1 MDRAVCCRKYFKERS
16 LRIEYE
22 RGVVLSNKYNVGLL
36 KPYLDPVIQ
45 PDDDETGVP
54 PDEKPPNL
62 PNRDSHK
69 NTFAS
74 SVQSEEGVQTDID
87 SNKWSKLPDEI
98 VEIILVMAVQ
108 SSDEAVS
115 TFNQLSLTCSR
126 FNILIQRKSHC
137 LLPSLQFSEKD
148 YKKLS
153 KYNGKI
159 KVCAR
164 KIVNHFGEH
173 CGASL
178 LISEVVNNRK
188 WKSSWL
194 LLEPEKHSMYRIR
207 KFYWIVTDN
216 EAPSK
221 GEEFWIHNELYY
233 LKSEDANILHSENAW
248 FNDRI
253 IDAAQK
259 LICKT
264 HGDEGNYQSVLN
276 TQKKAGIP
284 FDPVYQDHIQLLH
297 DGGSHWF
304 LSFC

>member
-1 MDRAVCCRKYFKERS
+1 MRN
-16 LRIEYE
+16 E
-22 RGVVLSNKYNVGLL
+22 RGVVLSKKYNVGLL

-62 PNRDSHK
+62 PNLDSHN
-69 NTFAS
+69 NTCAS
-74 SVQSEEGVQTDID
+74 SVQSEEGVETDID

-108 SSDEAVS
+108 SSDEAVF

-126 FNILIQRKSHC
+126 FNTLIQRKSHC
-137 LLPSLQFSEKD
+137 LLPRVHLQFSEKD

-153 KYNGKI
+153 KYNGKN

-164 KIVNHFGEH
+164 KIVNLFGEH

-178 LISEVVNNRK
+178 LISEVVNKRK

-194 LLEPEKHSMYRIR
+194 LLEPEKHPMYRIR

-216 EAPSK
+216 EAPSEAPSK
-221 GEEFWIHNELYY
+221 GEELWIHNELYY
-233 LKSEDANILHSENAW
+233 IKKEDANILHSENAW
-248 FNDRI
+248 LNDRI
-253 IDAAQK
+253 IDAVQK

-264 HGDEGNYQSVLN
+264 LGDEGNYQSVLN
-276 TQKKAGIP
+276 TQEKSRYTFQSSISSYCMIAVHTG
-284 FDPVYQDHIQLLH
+284 FSVSAQVVECR
-297 DGGSHWF
+297 SATA
-304 LSFC
+304 